1 MLALASALISS
12 AWLYATGHELADV
25 ITAVL
30 ATGYS
35 GVLLFHAADIIDG
48 HTAHPCGMCA
58 NLFDGYSC
66 EHPKAA

>member
-1 MLALASALISS
+1 
-12 AWLYATGHELADV
+12 
-25 ITAVL
+25 
-30 ATGYS
+30 
-35 GVLLFHAADIIDG
+35 VLLFHAADIIDG